1 MTDKEKSRWLMQY
14 RTALD
19 QERFLEEEVQSL
31 SSDAQR
37 MTTRLTGMP
46 GAGPNPDR
54 LSRAVERLD
63 AARAQLDSQI
73 EACMGIRCRVAR
85 AISAVPNLTAREV
98 LRRRY
103 VMGQNFSEIA
113 EAMGVVQR
121 RAYQLHRTAVEGM
134 AVPKRA

>member
-1 MTDKEKSRWLMQY
+1 MQY

-31 SSDAQR
+31 NSDAQR

-46 GAGPNPDR
+46 GTGPNPDR

-73 EACMGIRCRVAR
+73 EACMGIRCKVAR

-103 VMGQNFSEIA
+103 VDGQSYAEIA
-113 EAMGVVQR
+113 DEMGLVER
-121 RAYQLHRTAVEGM
+121 RVYQLHRMGLQKLEPEKQAGFQ
-134 AVPKRA
+134 

>member
-46 GAGPNPDR
+46 GTGPNPDR
-54 LSRAVERLD
+54 LYRAVERLD

-73 EACMGIRCRVAR
+73 EACMGIRC
-85 AISAVPNLTAREV
+85 
-98 LRRRY
+98 
-103 VMGQNFSEIA
+103 
-113 EAMGVVQR
+113 
-121 RAYQLHRTAVEGM
+121 
-134 AVPKRA
+134 